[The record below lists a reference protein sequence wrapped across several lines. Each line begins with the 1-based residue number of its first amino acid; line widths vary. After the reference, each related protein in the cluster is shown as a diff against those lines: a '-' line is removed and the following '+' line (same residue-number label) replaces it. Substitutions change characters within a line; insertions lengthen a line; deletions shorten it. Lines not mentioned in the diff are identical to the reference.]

1 MNASLFLPSH
11 LQTHQKAC
19 WNNHASFSTMPSGLG
34 LRALFTENWQVS
46 SSSTARLTA
55 SSMPNMPLPCFGPP
69 WGFSCCLWETQTP
82 LHGSVSATFFLG
94 FTLTLPCLVHVFWS
108 LCLLLFPQCF
118 SSFPW
123 SLWTL
128 YHWSRRP
135 PPIFVWWLLPW
146 LSVPYLAQVIWLIKT
161 PCPYLWYFIFKKYPC
176 SFSFRC

>member
-94 FTLTLPCLVHVFWS
+94 FTLTLSCLVHVFWS

-135 PPIFVWWLLPW
+135 PHLCMVVTPLAISPLPCTSHLADQNS
-146 LSVPYLAQVIWLIKT
+146 LSLPVVFYL
-161 PCPYLWYFIFKKYPC
+161 
-176 SFSFRC
+176 